1 VVEKVAAQEARE
13 PPLLQVFEEAALLA
27 ALHPMA
33 RFNMLAEVVVRG
45 NFVLNTQQQSVQLKL

>member
-1 VVEKVAAQEARE
+1 MEKVAAQEARE
-13 PPLLQVFEEAALLA
+13 PPLLRVFGEAALLA

-33 RFNMLAEVVVRG
+33 RINMLAEVVVRG